1 MWLNASLSLSFLVFH
16 SSLIFS
22 CPRLRCD
29 GRPVPCC
36 LTVSGTNI
44 RADYI
49 VRYTMQDQPL
59 CPIRAVR
66 FHTKKNKVICS
77 DRDNNWAKNAM
88 RIVDG
93 RKETKP
99 SQKPTMCNSS
109 TTNIIPTVN
118 TTNKTPGTETET
130 STSIT
135 VTPKV
140 TTVKTSG
147 PEATYILHHTCS
159 RLTQTKPAKVE

>member
-1 MWLNASLSLSFLVFH
+1 GIA
-16 SSLIFS
+16 LITAYLQKS
-22 CPRLRCD
+22 D

-93 RKETKP
+93 RKKTKP
-99 SQKPTMCNSS
+99 SQKPTMCYSNQQNNH
-109 TTNIIPTVN
+109 TTNFSVQRQPRIFS
-118 TTNKTPGTETET
+118 E
-130 STSIT
+130 
-135 VTPKV
+135 
-140 TTVKTSG
+140 
-147 PEATYILHHTCS
+147 YYDM
-159 RLTQTKPAKVE
+159 

>member
-1 MWLNASLSLSFLVFH
+1 MKFTLFAAFL
-16 SSLIFS
+16 FS
-22 CPRLRCD
+22 IGWMSVVVAGD

-36 LTVSGTNI
+36 LTVSRTNI
-44 RADYI
+44 RAEYI

-77 DRDNNWAKNAM
+77 DPNNNWAKNAM

-93 RKETKP
+93 RKKTKP
-99 SQKPTMCNSS
+99 SQNLPYHVLFKYNKHYPNC
-109 TTNIIPTVN
+109 N

-130 STSIT
+130 STST
-135 VTPKV
+135 PVTPIV
-140 TTVKTSG
+140 TTIKTSG
-147 PEATYILHHTCS
+147 FSNFHSPEM
-159 RLTQTKPAKVE
+159 

>member
-1 MWLNASLSLSFLVFH
+1 ISFSLVFV
-16 SSLIFS
+16 
-22 CPRLRCD
+22 D
-29 GRPVPCC
+29 GRPVHCC

-44 RADYI
+44 QADYI
-49 VRYTMQDQPL
+49 VNYTMQDQPL

-77 DRDNNWAKNAM
+77 DRDNNWAKRVM
-88 RIVDG
+88 KIVDG
-93 RKETKP
+93 RKKTKP
-99 SQKPTMCNSS
+99 SQKPTMCYSS

-130 STSIT
+130 M
-135 VTPKV
+135 

-147 PEATYILHHTCS
+147 PEISTSITVP
-159 RLTQTKPAKVE
+159 LTV